1 MVQLLRLESTT
12 MGQTSQGVKPV
23 AQAKRPVA
31 LFSEMKTLGKYLL
44 PLGTRETS
52 PPIVRVFSVEN
63 RNAWRF
69 YSGHFPLHSSTRIT
83 RDNQGGIC
91 LRRVFRPKA

>member
-23 AQAKRPVA
+23 VQAKRPVA

-44 PLGTRETS
+44 PLGTAGNE
-52 PPIVRVFSVEN
+52 PPQLFGFSRSKIV
-63 RNAWRF
+63 
-69 YSGHFPLHSSTRIT
+69 TRGDSIRAISHCILRLESHAIT
-83 RDNQGGIC
+83 REES
-91 LRRVFRPKA
+91 A

>member
-44 PLGTRETS
+44 PLGTAGNE
-52 PPIVRVFSVEN
+52 PPIVRVFSVEIV
-63 RNAWRF
+63 
-69 YSGHFPLHSSTRIT
+69 TRGDSIRDISHCILRLESHAIT
-83 RDNQGGIC
+83 REES
-91 LRRVFRPKA
+91 A